1 MTKILSN
8 LGSFLIWIGATVL
21 LIKSEID
28 FALYAIITLLA
39 ILTVGMNDV
48 ASKLEESE

>member
-8 LGSFLIWIGATVL
+8 IGSFLIWIGATVL

-28 FALYAIITLLA
+28 LALYTIITLLA
-39 ILTVGMNDV
+39 ILTVGMNDLTK
-48 ASKLEESE
+48 KLEDSE